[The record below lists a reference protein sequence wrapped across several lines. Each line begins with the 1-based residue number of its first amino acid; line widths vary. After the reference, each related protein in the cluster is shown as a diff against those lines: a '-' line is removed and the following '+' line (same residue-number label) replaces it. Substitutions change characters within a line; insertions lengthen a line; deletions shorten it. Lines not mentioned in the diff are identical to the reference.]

1 MVSPVQMR
9 CHQHLIPVSPK
20 LPGQLHADFVGQLRG
35 ALSRGETLVA
45 VVNDDAFLLPK
56 ALFYRLHLL
65 AGGGWCTVDACD
77 QLFHRRSLF
86 LDCSFPL
93 LGGVAEQ
100 IH

>member
-1 MVSPVQMR
+1 M
-9 CHQHLIPVSPK
+9 IPTRLQCLLYISM
-20 LPGQLHADFVGQLRG
+20 F
-35 ALSRGETLVA
+35 LSMSVFISGDTIAENIGGGWLCVLSCA
-45 VVNDDAFLLPK
+45 AIFLLTYT
-56 ALFYRLHLL
+56 FYRLHLL
-65 AGGGWCTVDACD
+65 AGGGWGTVDACD